1 MAKFVLTDVKTT
13 INGTDFSDHL
23 ASVSIDLSSDEV
35 ETTAFGGGSG
45 FRTRVGGLKD
55 GSITLSFH
63 NDFATTG
70 SGAIDSTIWSLFN
83 TNATVVVT
91 PTSSAVSASNPS
103 YTGVYLVS
111 QVNPISGSVGD
122 LATRDVTWPTAGTA
136 GITRGTA

>member
-23 ASVSIDLSSDEV
+23 ASVTIDISSDEV
-35 ETTAFGGGSG
+35 ETTAFGSS

-63 NDFATTG
+63 NDFGTTG
-70 SGAIDSTIWSLFN
+70 SSAVDSTIWNLFN

-111 QVNPISGSVGD
+111 QVSPISGSVGD
-122 LATRDVTWPTAGTA
+122 LATRDVTWMTAGTA